1 MLCLVTDR
9 RRLWPGAASLE
20 SARRCVLEQAQYA
33 VDARIDL
40 IHLRERDLSSADLAA
55 LAADLLRLTRSTATR
70 VVINDRLDVALA
82 CGADGVHLRADS
94 FTVTAARRL
103 VPSSFLVGRSVH
115 SVSEAAAADG
125 ADYIVAG
132 TVFPTASKGG
142 AGACIGVEGLRA
154 IVRAVAAPVL
164 AIGGISI
171 ERAGEVAA
179 AGAAGI
185 AGIGLFMDPET
196 VAPSSCRAVSL
207 ADRADA
213 VRYQF
218 DSRRAAS

>member
-1 MLCLVTDR
+1 MMICLVTDR
-9 RRLWPGAASLE
+9 RRRSPI
-20 SARRCVLEQAQYA
+20 EQASEA
-33 VDARIDL
+33 AAAGVDL
-40 IHLRERDLSSADLAA
+40 VHVRERDLDTRELAA
-55 LAADLLRLTRSTATR
+55 LVEALVNVTRGSATR
-70 VVINDRLDVALA
+70 VVVNDRVDVALA

-115 SVSEAAAADG
+115 SVSEAPAADG

-171 ERAGEVAA
+171 ERAGDVAA

-218 DSRRAAS
+218 DSRRVAS

>member
-9 RRLWPGAASLE
+9 RRLAPGVASLE
-20 SARRCVLEQAQYA
+20 AARRCVLEQAQYA

-40 IHLRERDLSSADLAA
+40 IHLRERDLLAADLAA
-55 LAADLLRLTRSTATR
+55 LAADLLRITRRTATR
-70 VVINDRLDVALA
+70 VVINDRIDIALA
-82 CGADGVHLRADS
+82 CGADGVHLRADA

-103 VPSSFLVGRSVH
+103 VPPPFLIGRSVH
-115 SVSEAAAADG
+115 SVSDAAAAAG

-132 TVFPTASKGG
+132 TVFPTASKG
-142 AGACIGVEGLRA
+142 AASACIGVGGLRA
-154 IVRAVAAPVL
+154 IVRAAAAPVL

-171 ERAGEVAA
+171 DRAGELAA

-185 AGIGLFMDPET
+185 AGIGLFMAPET
-196 VAPSSCRAVSL
+196 VASSPCRAVSL

-213 VRYQF
+213 VRDQF
-218 DSRRAAS
+218 DSGRVAS

>member
-9 RRLWPGAASLE
+9 RRLLPGAASLE

-115 SVSEAAAADG
+115 SVSEAPAADG

-185 AGIGLFMDPET
+185 AGIGLFMAPET
-196 VAPSSCRAVSL
+196 VAPSSCRAVPL

>member
-9 RRLWPGAASLE
+9 RRLLPGAASLE

-55 LAADLLRLTRSTATR
+55 LAADLLRLTRRTATR

-103 VPSSFLVGRSVH
+103 APSSFLVGRSVH
-115 SVSEAAAADG
+115 SVSEAPTADG

-154 IVRAVAAPVL
+154 IVRTVAAPVL

-171 ERAGEVAA
+171 ERAGDVAA

-185 AGIGLFMDPET
+185 AGIGLFMAPET
-196 VAPSSCRAVSL
+196 VAPSSCRAVPL

>member
-9 RRLWPGAASLE
+9 RRLLPGAASLE

-55 LAADLLRLTRSTATR
+55 LAADLLRLTRRTATR

-103 VPSSFLVGRSVH
+103 APSSFLVGRSVH
-115 SVSEAAAADG
+115 SVSEAPTADG

-185 AGIGLFMDPET
+185 AGIGLFMAPET
-196 VAPSSCRAVSL
+196 VAPSSCRAVPL

>member
-9 RRLWPGAASLE
+9 RRLLPGAASLE

-55 LAADLLRLTRSTATR
+55 LAADLLRLTRRTATR

-115 SVSEAAAADG
+115 SVSEAPAADG

-171 ERAGEVAA
+171 ERAGDVAA

-185 AGIGLFMDPET
+185 AGIGLFMAPET
-196 VAPSSCRAVSL
+196 VAPSSCRAVPL

>member
-9 RRLWPGAASLE
+9 RRLLPGAASLE

-55 LAADLLRLTRSTATR
+55 LAADLLRLTRRTATR

-115 SVSEAAAADG
+115 SASEAPAADG

-171 ERAGEVAA
+171 ERAGDVAA

-185 AGIGLFMDPET
+185 AGIGLFMAPET
-196 VAPSSCRAVSL
+196 VAPSSCRAIPL